1 MESETVSLVLPVHN
15 EADNIETVI
24 RSFYREIGSRV
35 HLQIVVAED
44 GSNDGTKEILNKLSQ
59 EIPMVVLTDD
69 KRLGYTGGVI
79 RGIYEATGEYVLF
92 CDSDGQHIPSD
103 FFEMYKEMKGYD
115 MVDGWRADRADT
127 FFRRTM
133 SSIFQALARI
143 LFGLKALRDITA
155 PYRLVRRDVAI
166 RIANQVKYMGE
177 SFWTEFTIRAAISGA
192 KIKEIPVKHKLRLN
206 GETVVYK
213 PKRIPKI
220 VYSQF
225 KGILKLWIELK
236 EKSDRLLISH
246 GRPKL

>member
-115 MVDGWRADRADT
+115 MVDGWRVNRADT
-127 FFRRTM
+127 AFRKVMSQTFQILSRVFFGVK
-133 SSIFQALARI
+133 
-143 LFGLKALRDITA
+143 GLHDVTA
-155 PYRLVRRDVAI
+155 PYRLVKRS
-166 RIANQVKYMGE
+166 IALQITSQVKYMRE
-177 SFWTEFTIRAAISGA
+177 SFWTEFTIRAIKKGA
-192 KIKEIPVKHKLRLN
+192 KIKEVPVRHRLRLS

-213 PKRIPKI
+213 PVKLPKI
-220 VYSQF
+220 VLNQF
-225 KGILKLWIELK
+225 KGMLKLWTEL
-236 EKSDRLLISH
+236 RR
-246 GRPKL
+246 GR